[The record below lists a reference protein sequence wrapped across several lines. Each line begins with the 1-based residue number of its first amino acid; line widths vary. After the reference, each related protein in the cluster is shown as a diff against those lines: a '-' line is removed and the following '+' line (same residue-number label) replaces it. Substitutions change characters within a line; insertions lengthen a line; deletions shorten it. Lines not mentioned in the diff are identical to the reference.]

1 MKIAVFSD
9 IHGNY
14 QALRAI
20 LDDINKRKI
29 DKVICLGDTIGIGP
43 NSSECLDL
51 LIKNNVETVLGNHEL
66 YYLYGTEID
75 DEMSDNE
82 KKHHSW
88 IRSLITENQKQYLIK
103 SNLSITKNV
112 DGKRFLFEHFALL
125 QNGNDYPFYDLK
137 KIKTGKIKDLYKY
150 DIYDYIFFGHEHKA
164 CEFEVDN
171 KKIVDVGSSGCVKDN
186 STYYTMINIE
196 DGLEIKKVELLF
208 NRNEFENALIKTRY
222 PEREIL
228 SKIFFGV
235 EMH

>member
-20 LDDINKRKI
+20 LDDINKQKI

-125 QNGNDYPFYDLK
+125 QNGNDYPFYDFDIL
-137 KIKTGKIKDLYKY
+137 KTGKIKDLYKN

-171 KKIVDVGSSGCVKDN
+171 KKIIDVGSSGCVKDN

-208 NRNEFENALIKTRY
+208 NRNEFENTLIKTRY